1 MNTVTSAVAQLDP
14 HSPPPQPLAK
24 SDRDMSPFIEKPHDV
39 RENQIYRDALLAQ
52 PPEFFTGYCQGR
64 IPDIFERIV
73 LVERLVH
80 AAAAPQV
87 FVNDIYRVQVRRE
100 PPIVQLSICRIDGEP
115 CKDWRHF
122 QQIKNELVGSEFEA
136 VELFPAESRLVDM
149 DNEYHLWV
157 NTETGFRFPFGY
169 QRRHVATTP
178 VIYRGRAGEEVP
190 EAEGAP
196 VLTDSSARVVS

>member
-1 MNTVTSAVAQLDP
+1 MG
-14 HSPPPQPLAK
+14 
-24 SDRDMSPFIEKPHDV
+24 PFVEKPHDV

-100 PPIVQLSICRIDGEP
+100 PPIVQLSISRIDGEP

-122 QQIKNELVGSEFEA
+122 QQIKNELVGPEFEA

-169 QRRHVATTP
+169 KRRHVAAVP
-178 VIYRGRAGEEVP
+178 VIYRGRGGEEAP
-190 EAEGAP
+190 DTGGAP
-196 VLTDSSARVVS
+196 LLRDSAAQIVS